1 MSSKQ
6 LIELRQELKKYVRQ
20 DKKNILAKFF
30 KTKPGEYG
38 AGDLFLGVMVPQIRQ
53 VARKY
58 HNLPW
63 LQVRELQ
70 RSAWH
75 EERLCA
81 LLIMVNQY
89 QASDLAIRK
98 IIFRHYLSSTKYINN
113 WDLFDLTADRIVG
126 QYLLD
131 KNITILLKLA
141 RSKNLWQRRIAIL
154 STFAFIKKGEAQN
167 TLRVAKILLN
177 DNHDLIQKAVGWML
191 REVGKRCGQK
201 TEEEFL
207 ATYYQQMPR
216 TMLRYAI
223 ERFPEKLRQQYLH
236 GKI

>member
-113 WDLFDLTADRIVG
+113 WDLVDLSAPNILGD
-126 QYLLD
+126 YLLN
-131 KNITILLKLA
+131 KNKKILLKLVK
-141 RSKNLWQRRIAIL
+141 SNNLWERRIAII
-154 STFAFIKKGEAQN
+154 STYTFIRHNQFNE
-167 TLRVAKILLN
+167 TLKLARKLLK
-177 DNHDLIQKAVGWML
+177 DDHDLIHKAVGWML
-191 REVGKRCGQK
+191 REVGNKDQK
-201 TEEEFL
+201 VEKSFL
-207 ATYYQQMPR
+207 NKYYQVMPR

-223 ERFPEKLRQQYLH
+223 EKFNKKQRSFYMK
-236 GKI
+236 K